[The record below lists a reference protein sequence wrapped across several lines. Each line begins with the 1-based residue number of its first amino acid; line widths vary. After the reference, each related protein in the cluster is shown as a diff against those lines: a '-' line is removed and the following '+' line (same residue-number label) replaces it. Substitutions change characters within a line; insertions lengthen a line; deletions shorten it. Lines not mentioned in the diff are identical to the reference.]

1 MDKIYP
7 AGPWITDYEIKVLE
21 DAIRNACYENAMTM
35 AKSPAQSYYLQGR
48 EYGAMSPNRNNAIH
62 LLPSKFGYFER

>member
-35 AKSPAQSYYLQGR
+35 AKSPAQSYCLHVR
-48 EYGAMSPNRNNAIH
+48 EYGAMPH
-62 LLPSKFGYFER
+62 